1 MKIFLL
7 SAAATAAILVSGVA
21 QASTVTLTG
30 VIRDFQDS
38 HPDFERSF
46 NGGVDTGVVK
56 TDLGAD
62 GRPVWDGPAGSDFSN
77 EDNFNQWYRD
87 VAGVN
92 QSKAFSLDLTETSP
106 GSGILSYTNNSFF
119 PIDNELFGNQGRSHN
134 YHFTLQLAGQF
145 SFEDNQSFTFT
156 GDDDL
161 WVFFGGKLGI
171 DLGGIHAS
179 ASQTITSAELVAL
192 GLVAGQNYD
201 LDIFFAERH
210 TTESNFQIQ
219 TSFTV
224 TPPEVVPLPAAL
236 PLLAAGLG
244 AFGLVA
250 RRRKSKG

>member
-1 MKIFLL
+1 MKTFLL
-7 SAAATAAILVSGVA
+7 SAAATAALLVAGAA
-21 QASTVTLTG
+21 QATTVTLTG
-30 VIRDFQDS
+30 VIRDFKDS
-38 HPDFERSF
+38 HPDFERSYA
-46 NGGVDTGVVK
+46 GGVDTGVVK
-56 TDLGAD
+56 TELGAD
-62 GRPVWDGPAGSDFSN
+62 GRPVWDGPAGTDFSN
-77 EDNFNQWYRD
+77 EANFNQWYRD

-92 QSKAFSLDLTETSP
+92 QSQAFSLDLTETSP

-119 PIDNELFGNQGRSHN
+119 PIDGQLFGNQGRSHN

-145 SFEDNQSFTFT
+145 SFQAGQSFTFT

-179 ASQTITSAELVAL
+179 ASQTIDSDDLVNL

-210 TTESNFQIQ
+210 TTQSNFQIQ

-224 TPPEVVPLPAAL
+224 TPPPVVPLPAAL
-236 PLLAAGLG
+236 PLLLGGLG
-244 AFGLVA
+244 ALGVA
-250 RRRKSKG
+250 SRRRKSKG